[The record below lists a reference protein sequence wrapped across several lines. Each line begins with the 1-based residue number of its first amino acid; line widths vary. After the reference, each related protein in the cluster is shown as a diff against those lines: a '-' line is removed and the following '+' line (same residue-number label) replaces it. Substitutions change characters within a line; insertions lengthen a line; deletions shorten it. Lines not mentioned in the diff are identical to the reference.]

1 MAFPYT
7 YSFESITASI
17 VGPNGS
23 FPIGQGAGVS
33 AEGITIERSEP
44 KNTRTTGADGS
55 WMHALH
61 AGKSGKITIRL
72 LKNSP
77 TNALLSAMY
86 DADTNNPAAHGQNVI
101 KVTSVLS
108 GDNHSG
114 EGCAFTQYPSVTYAT
129 EGPMMEW
136 AFDVG
141 KLESVLGSGVVIA

>member
-1 MAFPYT
+1 MPFPYT

-23 FPIGQGAGVS
+23 FAIGNGAGVD
-33 AEGITIERSEP
+33 EGGISIERAEP

-61 AGKSGKITIRL
+61 AGKSGKITVRL
-72 LKNSP
+72 LKNSA

-86 DADTNNPAAHGQNVI
+86 DADTNNPAAHGQNTI
-101 KVTSVLS
+101 KVNSTLA

-114 EGCAFTQYPSVTYAT
+114 EGCAFAQYPSIVYAK
-129 EGPMMEW
+129 EGPMLEW
-136 AFDVG
+136 VFDVG
-141 KLESVLGSGVVIA
+141 KLESVLGSGVTV